1 MKIKSVI
8 LVLLVIWAAGCAF
21 AQEADYDTLLKEYRD
36 KYPALAFADSDVVL
50 YSPREY
56 QVFQR
61 RTKSEGEIFFSGK
74 VSVPYDK
81 VSCRIT
87 GKAFDGKTLPK
98 GFKPLKVNPVTGAFD
113 EYVKVRAGGWYTVEI
128 RVEKDRKTVADITVD
143 KAGVGEVF
151 VGAGQSNST
160 NWGQEPIR
168 QSLGMGASTD
178 GVNWK
183 PCDDPMIGQHD
194 NTQGGSYY
202 PEFCDLMYKEF
213 RVPIGIASTGHGGST
228 IEQWAP
234 GATLY
239 NFFMTRV
246 KQLGKNGFRAVLW
259 HQGESNYLTP
269 TDVSVLNMTAIIK
282 SSNYDA
288 GWRFPWFVA
297 KVSYRTPEEPS
308 FPLIRAAHQQL
319 WDEGVALE
327 GPDTDVLTGDNRDYD
342 GRGIHMSPKGLRAHA
357 ALWAEKVIPYV
368 HACID
373 K

>member
-1 MKIKSVI
+1 MIEHVGI
-8 LVLLVIWAAGCAF
+8 
-21 AQEADYDTLLKEYRD
+21 
-36 KYPALAFADSDVVL
+36 
-50 YSPREY
+50 
-56 QVFQR
+56 
-61 RTKSEGEIFFSGK
+61 
-74 VSVPYDK
+74 
-81 VSCRIT
+81 
-87 GKAFDGKTLPK
+87 
-98 GFKPLKVNPVTGAFD
+98 
-113 EYVKVRAGGWYTVEI
+113 
-128 RVEKDRKTVADITVD
+128 
-143 KAGVGEVF
+143 GEVF

-160 NWGQEPIR
+160 NWGQERIT
-168 QSLGMGASTD
+168 QTLGMGSSTD
-178 GVNWK
+178 GVNWQ

-194 NTQGGSYY
+194 NTKGGSYY
-202 PEFCDLMYKEF
+202 PEFADLMYREF

-228 IEQWAP
+228 IEQWAV

-239 NFFMTRV
+239 NWFMTRV

-269 TDVSVLNMTAIIK
+269 TEESALNMTAIIK

-327 GPDTDVLTGDNRDYD
+327 GPDTDVLGPDYRDYD

>member
-1 MKIKSVI
+1 
-8 LVLLVIWAAGCAF
+8 
-21 AQEADYDTLLKEYRD
+21 LLKEYKE
-36 KYPALAFADSDVVL
+36 KYPAMAFSDEDIVI
-50 YSPREY
+50 YSPADW

-61 RTKSEGEIFFSGK
+61 GSKYEGEIFFSGK
-74 VSVPYDK
+74 INVPYDR
-81 VSCRIT
+81 VSWRIT
-87 GKAFDGKTLPK
+87 GKGLNGKQYPK
-98 GFKPLKVNPVTGAFD
+98 SFKPLRVNPVTGAFD
-113 EYVKVRAGGWYTVEI
+113 EYVKAWAGGWYTVEI
-128 RVEKDRKTVADITVD
+128 KAEKGRDTVAEKVIGHV
-143 KAGVGEVF
+143 GVGEIF

-160 NWGQEPIR
+160 NWGQERIS
-168 QSLGMGASTD
+168 QNLGMGASTD
-178 GVNWK
+178 GVKWQ
-183 PCDDPMIGQHD
+183 PCNDPMIGQHD
-194 NTQGGSYY
+194 NTKGGSYY
-202 PEFCDLMYKEF
+202 PEFADLMYKEF
-213 RVPIGIASTGHGGST
+213 GVPIGIASTGHGGST
-228 IEQWAP
+228 IEQWAV

-269 TDVSVLNMTAIIK
+269 TEESVLNMTAIIR

-319 WDEGVALE
+319 WDRGVALE
-327 GPDTDVLTGDNRDYD
+327 GPDTDVLGPDYRDYD

-368 HACID
+368 HSCID